1 MISCEE
7 CKAIVE
13 RTLSNEGPNLFDS
26 SVSSPDQ
33 AHGINLPCVI
43 CGRTWT
49 LVCHTL
55 SYEGDLIPANAVL
68 EDESDYPAL
77 TELEAREAME
87 GF

>member
-1 MISCEE
+1 MISCT
-7 CKAIVE
+7 CCQAIVDQVIQTDADE
-13 RTLSNEGPNLFDS
+13 LFDYTITD
-26 SVSSPDQ
+26 PDFS
-33 AHGINLPCVI
+33 HGKQNICEK
-43 CGRTWT
+43 CGRNWT
-49 LVCHTL
+49 LVCTTL